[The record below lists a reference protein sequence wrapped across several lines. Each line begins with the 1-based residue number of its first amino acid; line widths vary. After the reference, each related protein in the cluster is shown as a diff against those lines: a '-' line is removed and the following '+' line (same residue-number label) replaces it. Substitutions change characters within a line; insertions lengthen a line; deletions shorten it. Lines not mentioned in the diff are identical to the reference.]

1 MYICTYIC
9 TYINIFVYIY
19 YIYVKYRYVITKTM
33 CPPGCHHNGFSETH
47 ALGRI
52 MLSPTFLMRKVTETY
67 QYAPPKLQKS
77 ITLEAKHIATKIILS
92 EHIEKDRVD
101 A

>member
-1 MYICTYIC
+1 
-9 TYINIFVYIY
+9 
-19 YIYVKYRYVITKTM
+19 M
-33 CPPGCHHNGFSETH
+33 CPSGYYHNSFAETH

-52 MLSPTFLMRKVTETY
+52 MLNPTFLMRKVTETY

-77 ITLEAKHIATKIILS
+77 ISLEAKHMATKIILG

-101 A
+101 T